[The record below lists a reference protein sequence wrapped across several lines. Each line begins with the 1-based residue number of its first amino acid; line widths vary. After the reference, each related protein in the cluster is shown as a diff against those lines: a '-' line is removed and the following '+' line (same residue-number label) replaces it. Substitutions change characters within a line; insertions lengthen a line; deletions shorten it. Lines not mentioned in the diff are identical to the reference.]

1 MPPRSPAPAVGARG
15 GEVDTGAVP
24 EHSVAPPAP
33 ESVSDGLHGRARR
46 LADLVLAGVR
56 RSRRTWRQSLQL
68 RVVTT
73 TVLLGVLTVGLL
85 GAYLYSEI
93 ARGLTEQKVTTSTYD
108 ARALTRVAQARWEST
123 TSRTVGDLNIA
134 AGDILAGLKPS
145 DPDPTRY
152 VIMARSVDNTNATV
166 LATVE
171 SGSLGLS
178 AVHSELKR
186 AVADH
191 PTTQQVQVT
200 DVIIEGERVP
210 AVMVGS
216 QVQVPSAGAYDLYF
230 IYPMQREQAT
240 MAFIQNAFLIAGL
253 ILAVLVGAVAWVV
266 TRQVVTPV
274 RRAAAVAE
282 RLSSGKL
289 NERMAS
295 HGEDDLALLATSFN
309 GMADSLQRQIRQL
322 EGLSRVQQRFVSD
335 VSHELRTP
343 LTTIRMAVDL
353 IHESREDFS
362 PSVARSA
369 ELLQGELDRFE
380 SLLADLLE
388 ISRFD
393 AGAAALDLESVD
405 LRSTLTKVVQAAR
418 PLADRRGSEIVLDL
432 SDLPCEA
439 EVDERR
445 VERILRN
452 LVVNGIEHG
461 EGRPVEVSVR
471 AAEGAV
477 AIVVADH
484 GVGLR
489 PGEASLVFNRFWRA
503 DPARARTT
511 GGTGLGL
518 AIALE
523 DARLHN
529 GWLQAWGQPG
539 EGSRFRL
546 TLPSTA
552 DGAILTSPLP
562 LDPAEVAG

>member
-1 MPPRSPAPAVGARG
+1 MAGPTTTELGHVESGTAAGPVREVAQALGSLLAR
-15 GEVDTGAVP
+15 AQQ
-24 EHSVAPPAP
+24 
-33 ESVSDGLHGRARR
+33 
-46 LADLVLAGVR
+46 
-56 RSRRTWRQSLQL
+56 TWRQSLKL
-68 RVVTT
+68 RVVTA
-73 TVLLGVLTVGLL
+73 TVLLGTIVVSML
-85 GAYLYSEI
+85 GAYLYDEI
-93 ARGLTEQKVTTSTYD
+93 ARGLTEQKV
-108 ARALTRVAQARWEST
+108 RASEYESRTLTRETQARWDAT
-123 TSRTVGDLNIA
+123 TARTVGELNIA
-134 AGDILAGLKPS
+134 AGDIMARLKPS
-145 DPDPTRY
+145 DPAPTRY
-152 VIMARSVDNTNATV
+152 VIMARAVDNTSSTV

-171 SGSLGLS
+171 SGALGLS
-178 AVHSELKR
+178 SISQDLKVAVSENPSTLQ
-186 AVADH
+186 
-191 PTTQQVQVT
+191 TQV
-200 DVIIEGERVP
+200 GEVLLDGEIVP

-216 QVQVPSAGAYDLYF
+216 SVEVPSAGAYSLYF

-240 MAFIQNAFLIAGL
+240 MGFIQNAFLIAGT
-253 ILAVLVGAVAWVV
+253 ILAALVGGVAWVV
-266 TRQVVTPV
+266 TRQVVSPV

-282 RLSSGKL
+282 RLASGKL

-295 HGEDDLALLATSFN
+295 QGEDDLALLATSFN
-309 GMADSLQRQIRQL
+309 EMADSLQAQIRQL

-353 IHESREDFS
+353 IHEARGEFE

-393 AGAAALDLESVD
+393 AGAAALDIETVD
-405 LRSTLTKVVQAAR
+405 LRITASRVVRAAQ
-418 PLADRRGSEIVLDL
+418 PLADRRGSPLTLI
-432 SDLPCEA
+432 LPEEPCPA
-439 EVDERR
+439 DVDERR

-452 LVVNGIEHG
+452 LVVNAIEHG
-461 EGRPVEVSVR
+461 EGEPVSLEMR
-471 AAEGAV
+471 AADGVLAV
-477 AIVVADH
+477 VVEDH

-529 GWLQAWGQPG
+529 GWLQAWGRPG
-539 EGSRFRL
+539 QGARFRL
-546 TLPSTA
+546 ILPQRT
-552 DGAILTSPLP
+552 DEPIGEPPLP
-562 LDPAEVAG
+562 LERPG